1 MDANRQSAFG
11 AYGERAAFGLLFL
24 GTGCLIGFRSRF
36 LVGWAGL
43 AEFPLVFLLSA
54 YLCGLACGHKAERAM
69 GVTLIPASILWL
81 ATAILFRPEE
91 MDARVSLMFLLDG
104 VVALVFAQ
112 SLILRHGI
120 HWASVLIAVN
130 KIVVCLLL
138 NADPVLWPSDRF
150 WPVIIVWTAG
160 FVLTT
165 VGSLLLMATAGRV
178 PRPRPVKR
186 PPLTWGAGLLF
197 LLLVAAVM
205 MPLPGL
211 LFPWREQV
219 RMEKRMQAFL
229 DEVEREQ
236 RIRMEEEEVRIREEE
251 ARRREEELQEAQRA
265 EAWRRDV
272 AAVASLMSGSVAG
285 ERKEVPLSSSVTTS
299 FRWCPAGPFR
309 LQAPEGYQY
318 DGCSTS
324 FGQNVQPQEVL
335 FAHGFWM
342 GETEV
347 TQGEWKAVMGDGG
360 ILSLARKLPWDGA
373 SEHPENYCGD
383 QQDDMPVYYV
393 TFKEA
398 ETFCARLSERERQ
411 AGRLPNGYAY
421 RLPTSAEWEY
431 ACYAGVF
438 RDKGTLPDGSQ
449 LDVLGK
455 NNAPA
460 LGRLAWYAGNATKDF
475 QGLGWNMSDVL
486 QAEIPGERAAPRQV
500 GTRSANAWGLRDMLG
515 NVREWCGFQRVVDME
530 PEDQLLGK
538 AIGIGWVPVRGGSWR
553 LDAARCVPWAVMELP
568 ETRCSNELGFRV
580 VLAPTFE
587 N

>member
-24 GTGCLIGFRSRF
+24 GTGCLIGFRSCF

-120 HWASVLIAVN
+120 HWTSVLIAVN

-160 FVLTT
+160 FVLTA

-178 PRPRPVKR
+178 PRPRPTKR
-186 PPLTWGAGLLF
+186 PPLTWGAALLF
-197 LLLVAAVM
+197 LLLVVAVM
-205 MPLPGL
+205 IPIPVF
-211 LFPWREQV
+211 LFPRMEQA
-219 RMEKRMQAFL
+219 RMEKRMQAFW
-229 DEVEREQ
+229 DEIEREQ
-236 RIRMEEEEVRIREEE
+236 RIRMEEEE

-272 AAVASLMSGSVAG
+272 AAVASLISGSVAG
-285 ERKEVPLSSSVTTS
+285 QRKEVSISPSVTMA
-299 FRWCPAGPFR
+299 FRWCPAGSFR
-309 LQAPEGYQY
+309 LMAPEGYRF
-318 DGCSTS
+318 DGYFVS
-324 FGQNVQPQEVL
+324 FGPNAQPQDVS
-335 FAHGFWM
+335 FVHGFWM

-347 TQGEWKAVMGDGG
+347 TQGEWKAVMGDEG
-360 ILSLARKLPWDGA
+360 ILSLARQLPWEGA
-373 SEHPENYCGD
+373 NEKPESYCGD
-383 QQDDMPVYYV
+383 LLDNRPVYYV
-393 TFKEA
+393 TCKDAEA
-398 ETFCARLSERERQ
+398 FCARLSERERQ

-431 ACYAGVF
+431 ACYAGVS

-449 LDVLGK
+449 LVILGK

-460 LGRLAWYAGNATKDF
+460 LGHLAWYAGNATKDF
-475 QGLGWNMSDVL
+475 SGRGWDVSEVS
-486 QAEIPGERAAPRQV
+486 QAEFPGKWAAPRAV
-500 GTRSANAWGLRDMLG
+500 GTRQANAWGLRDMLG
-515 NVREWCGFQRVVDME
+515 NVREWCGFQRAVDMQ
-530 PEDQLLGK
+530 PEDGVLGES
-538 AIGIGWVPVRGGSWR
+538 ILSMNVEWFPVRGGSWR
-553 LDAARCVPWAVMELP
+553 LDVERCAPWAVQEIP
-568 ETRCSNELGFRV
+568 VTYCSSELGFRV